1 MAFTRDGHRINGT
14 SNDELEPTTKVRCG
28 GPLVC
33 QVCSRDAWQLLS
45 LVEATREKDAFALI
59 RKTLHNLGLDED
71 KIQTFLRKTRNI
83 EFAMRTTEK

>member
-1 MAFTRDGHRINGT
+1 MAFTRHGHHINGT